1 MENPEEAQF
10 PPGTWRTQRRL
21 NSLLEPGEPRGGSI
35 PSWNM
40 ENPEEAQ
47 FPPET
52 WRTQRRLNSL
62 LEHGEPR
69 GGSIPSWNLENPEE
83 AQTPPGT
90 EEALSPMASAKPRR
104 RCPRWLLVSS
114 LG

>member
-10 PPGTWRTQRRL
+10 PPG
-21 NSLLEPGEPRGGSI
+21 
-35 PSWNM
+35 
-40 ENPEEAQ
+40 
-47 FPPET
+47 T

-83 AQTPPGT
+83 AQFTPGNWRTQRWLNSLLQHGEPKGGSDPSWNRRSSVPDGFSKT
-90 EEALSPMASAKPRR
+90 KKTLSPMASGQFP
-104 RCPRWLLVSS
+104 
-114 LG
+114 